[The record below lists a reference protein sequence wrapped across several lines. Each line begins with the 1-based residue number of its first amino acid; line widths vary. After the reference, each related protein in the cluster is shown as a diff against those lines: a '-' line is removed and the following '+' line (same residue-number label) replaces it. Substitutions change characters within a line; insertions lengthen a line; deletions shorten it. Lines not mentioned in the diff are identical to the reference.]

1 MLKNQKKSSLNI
13 FFTKV
18 SNNTILLMTIDKFD
32 LNSILVNINK
42 LEPYRF
48 VKDHTFQPTLS
59 KLNNIIKIIN

>member
-1 MLKNQKKSSLNI
+1 
-13 FFTKV
+13 
-18 SNNTILLMTIDKFD
+18 MTIDKFD

-59 KLNNIIKIIN
+59 KLNNIIKIINWEQFEIYTINMAVDNPVEKRISY